1 MLNTDTIAALVS
13 GPVYSGVGVI
23 RISGPDALPIGCSLL
38 RVKGRQPATM
48 EPRRVYYG
56 FVSDHDEPLDE
67 VLAFYMKA
75 PHSFTAEDVV
85 EIQCHGGPFII
96 GKILSA
102 IYRMGA
108 RPAEPGEFS
117 KRAFLGGRIDLSQA
131 EAIMDLI
138 HSKNDFSMKNSLRGV
153 TGVQSGRI
161 RSIREK
167 LLHETAYIEAA
178 LDDPEHM
185 SLDGYSEQLSKRVK
199 EAEQEIGRLIE
210 SFESGKLLAEGISAA
225 IVGKPNVGKSSI
237 LNMLLGENRAIVT
250 DIAGTTRD
258 SLEETVKLSGLLL
271 RLIDTAGIRS
281 TEDYI
286 ESLGV
291 EKSKEHMERADLILF
306 VLDSSRPFDDGDKN
320 ILSLIKD
327 KPCLILLNK
336 TDLPPN
342 SSFGERLNIPGIP
355 VIEFSAKTGVGLTE
369 LEKEITRLFDFGS
382 IQNSEAVITNTRHRQ
397 LLEQAL
403 ASLREVEKS
412 IALQL
417 PEDFFTID
425 LMDAYRLLGLIL
437 GEELEEDLVN
447 EIFAKFCMGK

>member
-1 MLNTDTIAALVS
+1 MVNTDTIAALVS

-23 RISGPDALPIGCSLL
+23 RISGPDALSIGCRLL
-38 RVKGRQPATM
+38 KINDRQLPDMT
-48 EPRRVYYG
+48 PRHVYYC
-56 FVSDHDEPLDE
+56 FASDGDEMIDE

-75 PHSFTAEDVV
+75 PHSFTTEDVV
-85 EIQCHGGPFII
+85 EIQCHGGSFII

-102 IYRMGA
+102 VYHMGA
-108 RPAEPGEFS
+108 RAAEPGEFT

-131 EAIMDLI
+131 EAVMDLI
-138 HSKNDFSMKNSLRGV
+138 HSQNEFSLKNSLKGI
-153 TGVQSGRI
+153 TGVQSNII
-161 RSIREK
+161 RKLREK

-185 SLDGYSEQLSKRVK
+185 SLDGYPAQLDIKLTEIEQKIENLISSF
-199 EAEQEIGRLIE
+199 ENGRL
-210 SFESGKLLAEGISAA
+210 LTEGVSVA

-258 SLEETVKLSGLLL
+258 SLEETTRLSGLLL

-286 ESLGV
+286 EALGV
-291 EKSKEHMERADLILF
+291 EKSKKHIEKADLILF
-306 VLDSSRPFDDGDKN
+306 VLDSTRPFDDCDEN
-320 ILSLIKD
+320 ILPLIKD
-327 KPCLILLNK
+327 KPCIVLLNK
-336 TDLPPN
+336 TDLPVN
-342 SSFGERLNIPGIP
+342 NLLEDKLHMLNIPI
-355 VIEFSAKTGVGLTE
+355 ISFSAKTGAGISE
-369 LEKEITRLFDFGS
+369 LEQEITRLFNFGS
-382 IQNSEAVITNTRHRQ
+382 IQNSEAVITNARHKQ
-397 LLEQAL
+397 LLEQTL
-403 ASLREVEKS
+403 CSICEVKNS
-412 IALQL
+412 IAMQL

-437 GEELEEDLVN
+437 GEEIEDDLVN